1 MIVLDAS
8 VTVKWFASEPGSAEA
23 RSLVHGDEELVA
35 PELTQVE
42 VASALVKKAIR
53 QQLNL
58 EEAHEALRLWFEA
71 INDGDIVLL
80 PDGEYV
86 AAASELALQL
96 AHPLADCVYLALA
109 ERLGVALITAD
120 RTFACRAERRSAL
133 VQLLE
138 EASG

>member
-23 RSLVHGDEELVA
+23 RSLVRSDEELVA

-42 VASALVKKAIR
+42 VASALVNKAMR

-58 EEAHEALRLWFEA
+58 EEAHDALTLWFEA
-71 INDGDIVLL
+71 INDGDIMLF
-80 PDGEYV
+80 PDADYL

-96 AHPLADCVYLALA
+96 AHPLPDCLYLALA

-120 RTFACRAERRSAL
+120 GAFVQRAQRRSHL
-133 VQLLE
+133 VQLLQGP
-138 EASG
+138 SG

>member
-23 RSLVHGDEELVA
+23 RSLVHSDEELIA
-35 PELTQVE
+35 PELAQVE

-58 EEAHEALRLWFEA
+58 EEAREALSLWFEA

-80 PDGEYV
+80 PDADDL

-96 AHPLADCVYLALA
+96 AHPLADCLYLALA

-120 RTFACRAERRSAL
+120 RAFARRATQRSSL
-133 VQLLE
+133 VRILE
-138 EASG
+138 DASG

>member
-8 VTVKWFASEPGSAEA
+8 VTVKWFASEPGSAAA
-23 RSLVHGDEELVA
+23 RALVHSDEELVA

-42 VASALVKKAIR
+42 VAAALVRKAIR
-53 QQLNL
+53 RQLSL
-58 EEAHEALRLWFEA
+58 EEAHAALTLWFEA
-71 INDGDIVLL
+71 VNDGDIVLP
-80 PDGEYV
+80 PDADCL

-96 AHPLADCVYLALA
+96 AHPLADCLYLALA

-120 RTFACRAERRSAL
+120 RAFAGRAAQRSDL
-133 VQLLE
+133 VQILE

>member
-23 RSLVHGDEELVA
+23 RSLVHSDEELVA

-42 VASALVKKAIR
+42 VASALVKKAMR

-58 EEAHEALRLWFEA
+58 KEAHEALTLWFEA
-71 INDGDIVLL
+71 INYGNIVLL
-80 PDGEYV
+80 PDADYL

-96 AHPLADCVYLALA
+96 AHPLADCLYLALA

-120 RTFACRAERRSAL
+120 RAFARRAARRSKL
-133 VQLLE
+133 VQILE
-138 EASG
+138 KPSG

>member
-8 VTVKWFASEPGSAEA
+8 VTVKWFASEPGSAAA
-23 RSLVHGDEELVA
+23 RSFVHSDEELVA
-35 PELTQVE
+35 PEVTQVE

-53 QQLNL
+53 QQLSL
-58 EEAHEALRLWFEA
+58 EEAHEALILWFEA

-80 PDGEYV
+80 PDADYL

-96 AHPLADCVYLALA
+96 AHPLADCLYLALA

-120 RTFACRAERRSAL
+120 RAFARRVARRSNL
-133 VQLLE
+133 VRILE
-138 EASG
+138 EPGG

>member
-23 RSLVHGDEELVA
+23 RSLVHSSEELVA

-42 VASALVKKAIR
+42 VASALVKKALR

-58 EEAHEALRLWFEA
+58 EEAQEALTLWFEA
-71 INDGDIVLL
+71 IKDGDIVLL
-80 PDGEYV
+80 PDADYV

-96 AHPLADCVYLALA
+96 AHPLADCLYLALA
-109 ERLGVALITAD
+109 ERLGVPLITAD
-120 RTFACRAERRSAL
+120 RAFVRRAERRSRL

-138 EASG
+138 DTGA

>member
-23 RSLVHGDEELVA
+23 RSLVHSDEELVA
-35 PELTQVE
+35 PQLAQVE
-42 VASALVKKAIR
+42 VASVLVKKAIR

-80 PDGEYV
+80 PDADYL

-96 AHPLADCVYLALA
+96 AHPLADCLYLALA

-120 RTFACRAERRSAL
+120 RAFARRAARRSNL
-133 VQLLE
+133 VQILE
-138 EASG
+138 GAGG

>member
-23 RSLVHGDEELVA
+23 RSLVHSDEELVA
-35 PELTQVE
+35 PQLAQVE

-80 PDGEYV
+80 PDADYL

-96 AHPLADCVYLALA
+96 AHPLADCLYLALA

-120 RTFACRAERRSAL
+120 RAFARRAARRSNL
-133 VQLLE
+133 VQILE
-138 EASG
+138 GAGG

>member
-8 VTVKWFASEPGSAEA
+8 VTVKWFATEPDSPAA
-23 RSLVHGDEELVA
+23 RSLVHGNEELVA

-42 VASALVKKAIR
+42 VASALVKKALR

-58 EEAHEALRLWFEA
+58 EEAQEALTLWFEA
-71 INDGDIVLL
+71 LDDGDIVLV
-80 PDGEYV
+80 PDADYL

-96 AHPLADCVYLALA
+96 AHPLADCLYLALA

-120 RTFACRAERRSAL
+120 RVFARRAARRSTL
-133 VQLLE
+133 VQILE
-138 EASG
+138 EHSG

>member
-8 VTVKWFASEPGSAEA
+8 VTVKWFTSEPGSAAA
-23 RSLVHGDEELVA
+23 RSFVHSDEELVA

-53 QQLNL
+53 QQLSL
-58 EEAHEALRLWFEA
+58 EEAHEALILWFEA

-80 PDGEYV
+80 PDADYL

-96 AHPLADCVYLALA
+96 AHPLADCLYLALA

-120 RTFACRAERRSAL
+120 RAFARRVARRSNL
-133 VQLLE
+133 VRILE
-138 EASG
+138 EPGG

>member
-23 RSLVHGDEELVA
+23 RSLVHSDEELVA
-35 PELTQVE
+35 PELAQVE

-58 EEAHEALRLWFEA
+58 EEAHEALSLWFEA

-80 PDGEYV
+80 PDADCL
-86 AAASELALQL
+86 AAASELALQM
-96 AHPLADCVYLALA
+96 AHPLADCLYLALA

-120 RTFACRAERRSAL
+120 RAFARRAARRSSL
-133 VQLLE
+133 VRILE
-138 EASG
+138 DASG

>member
-23 RSLVHGDEELVA
+23 RSLVHSDEELVA

-42 VASALVKKAIR
+42 VASALVKKATR
-53 QQLNL
+53 QQLSL
-58 EEAHEALRLWFEA
+58 EEAHEALTLWFEA

-80 PDGEYV
+80 PDADYL

-96 AHPLADCVYLALA
+96 AHPLADCLYLALA

-120 RTFACRAERRSAL
+120 RAFARRAARRSKL
-133 VQLLE
+133 VQILE
-138 EASG
+138 EPSG

>member
-23 RSLVHGDEELVA
+23 RSLVHSNEELVA

-42 VASALVKKAIR
+42 VASALVKKAFR

-58 EEAHEALRLWFEA
+58 EEAQEALTLWFEA
-71 INDGDIVLL
+71 IKDGDIVLL
-80 PDGEYV
+80 PDADYV

-96 AHPLADCVYLALA
+96 AHPLADCLYLALA
-109 ERLGVALITAD
+109 ERLGVALVTAD
-120 RTFACRAERRSAL
+120 RAFARRAARRSDL
-133 VQLLE
+133 VRLLE
-138 EASG
+138 EPRG